1 MSSQKYFTRRA
12 KLSLAAFVATTSIGI
27 TSVPFALANTVGDTP
42 SLVQAAISPNLISR
56 GNFEGRSDHVT
67 SGEAYIMKTSS
78 GGYALIL
85 SDDFFLD
92 GAPSPVLGFG
102 QDGDYIEASQFADLE
117 KKSGRQTYTLPSNF
131 NPADFNEVY
140 VWCDKFSVP
149 LGVATLN

>member
-56 GNFEGRSDHVT
+56 GNFEG
-67 SGEAYIMKTSS
+67 
-78 GGYALIL
+78 

-149 LGVATLN
+149 LGVAILN